1 MKKRILALVMSLSM
15 VFSAFPASM
24 IYASGGANE
33 ETAIAQAARS
43 GVEDL
48 GSNVAEDAAPFAD
61 YTNIYASLDNLNNG
75 EFATDSGYSSWNTW
89 NGNGDLEYPVKV
101 GYNWDKE
108 YTLSGMRVM
117 WWADNANL
125 TSSDNVTFPKSCTV
139 EYLNEEGEWVAI
151 TGMVNEEG
159 LETDQV
165 GVKYDASDGN
175 GINGKNQYWNEVTFP
190 EEITT
195 TGLRMTVD
203 RNGSSRNG
211 VGISEWEVF
220 GYRVPD
226 PIGTGDNIAA
236 TAAVEADYTN
246 AESQTAS
253 INNGELATSDP
264 ASTWNTWKEE
274 GDLSYPTPVT
284 LTWEKEQEISSLQ
297 VMWWADN
304 EKVKFPESCKVSYYD
319 EKAKDWVEITDMF
332 DESGAAVS
340 SVGVLHDGEND
351 GANENNRYW
360 NGVAFKEPVRT
371 TQLRLEVNRSQDET
385 GASGIGIG
393 ELQVFGKEVVHVIGE
408 GENIAPDASSVV
420 AAHENTPAS
429 NVNDGALATSN
440 AGTSWNTW
448 NNSQGYPTPIT
459 LVWDDPYEISSM
471 QVMWWADN
479 PVLNYPGNVTFPKSC
494 MVEYLTQDGEWVR
507 IDAMTNEEG
516 EKVSSVGVKYNGNNG
531 GINGN
536 NNYWNGVMFDE
547 PIRTTQLRLIIDR
560 NGTSSNGVG
569 ISEWE
574 VFGEPVTDELF
585 GARITG
591 SDRMEVGGSATY
603 QGESVPSALA
613 EAVSYEWSVPEE
625 YQDILQLEGDP
636 TSSSITVNGI
646 SRGEGAINL
655 KVTYGE
661 DVKTESFDI
670 RVEEIESIDAY
681 ATSTAAGKAPI
692 LPKTVVANGITFD
705 DPTPDLFSW
714 TNPEFNFAETFDSKL
729 VPVTWEDV
737 DPALYA
743 EDQVGSTFTVN
754 GTVEFGGKQYDAKAE
769 ITVREPVVAPEANSS
784 VTFENVHLTDTFWQP
799 KQKINAVNSLN
810 AAIYQIGQASGGEP
824 NFDNAIK
831 KLNGEPYDSFQG
843 YVFQDSD
850 IYKSIEAISYTL
862 SVIHD
867 DTDPEM
873 VEQRENLEATLA
885 RWISK
890 IEQVQYADGYINTH
904 FTLRSAAHS
913 GGSSPGTHR
922 WRDFSNHE
930 MYNAG
935 HFFEG
940 VVAYTRYREG
950 IGDPDYSLYVVGKRF
965 ADEIVSLFG
974 PNGTRH
980 EVPGHEEIELALVKF
995 AKLVEEYE
1003 GEGTGQKYIDT
1014 AKLLIDRRGEDST
1027 LRESGYNGGDYSQ
1040 DARPFVEET
1049 NGVGHAVR
1057 ANYFY
1062 AGVTDI
1068 ATLLPDGDPDKEAY
1082 LNTLDHIWDSVA
1094 NRKTYITG
1102 GIGVAS
1108 HGEDFG
1114 NDYELPNNGS
1124 YCETCA
1130 AIALANWN
1138 QRMNLVH
1145 EDAKYADVVERNL
1158 YNAILVGTN
1167 LEGNLFYYST
1177 LLEVSNGNRR
1187 SSWFGCACC
1196 PPNLMRTIAKLSEYM
1211 YSVHGDDVFVNMYVG
1226 SEGSINVR
1234 GTKVALK
1241 QETNYPWEGSIKMTV
1256 SPETQ
1261 KEFTMK
1267 IRIPGWVQEQ
1277 KNKNVSITVNG
1288 EAVTAAAEK
1297 GYVSI
1302 TREWSEGDVIMIDIP
1317 MEIRKTEADPNVVT
1331 NAGRIALQR
1340 GPIVYCMEKA
1350 GNAQLN
1356 EEISNF
1362 NPLNFV
1368 IPRDAQLTATYNPDL
1383 LKGVVEITGEVT
1395 YDTGNGLVPAKLQAV
1410 PYYAWNNRGDDGVYG
1425 QNSSSKMLIWTK
1437 ASGEIEDDVYG
1448 LDAWITFMEGL
1459 NEEEYTPESWAVLQ
1473 EALDEAKALNADNA
1487 ATQAQIDAAIAKLVA
1502 AFGNLEYGVQKQHLQ
1517 VAVDAAD
1524 AILAMEANYDA
1535 ESIAALKEVVEQAK
1549 SVLAD
1554 SAATQDTVNEI
1565 TSDLIDAIV
1574 RVTLDEDVVSLERL
1588 IEAIES
1594 LNPDKYTS
1602 DSWAALEEAI
1612 EAAKE
1617 VLANADR
1624 DENDLAE
1631 AYVQI
1636 SQALRKLEMKGNKA
1650 ALGAVIEKA
1659 EKILADASR
1668 YTESSISGLSDA
1680 LESAKLVNENAD
1692 ATQAEVDQAVEAL
1705 TSVVVLARLKGDVDN
1720 DGTITTDDST
1730 ALLRYNAE
1738 LDGLDA
1744 RAVEGA
1750 DVNGDGAADTKDA
1763 VLILQYTAEKI
1774 SEF

>member
-1 MKKRILALVMSLSM
+1 MKKRLLALVMSLSM
-15 VFSAFPASM
+15 VCSAFPASV
-24 IYASGGANE
+24 IYASGGMNE
-33 ETAIAQAARS
+33 ETAAPTARL
-43 GVEDL
+43 GVEEL
-48 GSNVAEDAAPFAD
+48 GSNVAADAAPFAD
-61 YTNIYASLDNLNNG
+61 YTNIYTSLDNLNNG
-75 EFATDSGYSSWNTW
+75 ELATDSGYSTWNTW
-89 NGNGDLEYPVKV
+89 SAGEDQYPIKV
-101 GYNWDKE
+101 GYEWDKE
-108 YTLSGMRVM
+108 YTLSGMRVI

-125 TSSDNVTFPKSCTV
+125 TASDNVTFPKSCTV
-139 EYLNEEGEWVAI
+139 EYLNEEGEWVRI
-151 TGMVNEEG
+151 TGMVNEDAV
-159 LETDQV
+159 ETDQV
-165 GVKYDASDGN
+165 GIKYDASDGN
-175 GINGKNQYWNEVTFP
+175 GISGKNKYWNEVTFP

-195 TGLRMTVD
+195 TSLRLVVD
-203 RNGSSRNG
+203 RNGSGRNG
-211 VGISEWEVF
+211 IGISEWEVY

-226 PIGTGDNIAA
+226 AIGTGDNVAA
-236 TAAVEADYTN
+236 TAVAEADYTN
-246 AESQTAS
+246 AESQIAS
-253 INNGELATSDP
+253 INDGELATADP
-264 ASTWNTWKEE
+264 SSAWNTWKEE

-284 LTWEKEQEISSLQ
+284 LAWETEQDISSMQ

-319 EKAKDWVEITDMF
+319 EKAANWVEITDMF
-332 DESGAAVS
+332 NENGEEVS
-340 SVGVLHDGEND
+340 SVGVLYDGENG

-371 TQLRLEVNRSQDET
+371 TKLRLEVNRSQDET

-393 ELQVFGKEVVHVIGE
+393 ELQVFGQEVVYQIGD
-408 GENIAPDASSVV
+408 GVNIAPDASSVL
-420 AAHENTPAS
+420 AEHENTPAS

-448 NNSQGYPTPIT
+448 GNSHPYPTPIT

-479 PVLNYPGNVTFPKSC
+479 AVLNYPGNVTFPKSC
-494 MVEYLTQDGEWVR
+494 MVEYLTKDGEWVR
-507 IDAMTNEEG
+507 IDAMTNEDG
-516 EKVSSVGVKYNGNNG
+516 EPVSSVGVKYNGSGG
-531 GINGN
+531 GINGA

-591 SDRMEVGGSATY
+591 IDRMEVGGSATY
-603 QGESVPSALA
+603 QGESVPSALSDQ
-613 EAVSYEWSVPEE
+613 VTYEWSIPEE
-625 YQDILQLEGDP
+625 YQEFLQMEGDP
-636 TSSSITVNGI
+636 SSPAITINGL
-646 SRGEGAINL
+646 SRGEGTINL

-661 DVKTESFDI
+661 DVQTESFDI
-670 RVEEIESIDAY
+670 RVEEIESIETY
-681 ATSTAAGKAPI
+681 ATSTAAGRAPI

-714 TNPEFNFAETFDSKL
+714 TKPDFNFAESFDSKL
-729 VPVTWEDV
+729 VPVTWEEV
-737 DPALYA
+737 DPSLYA
-743 EDQVGSTFTVN
+743 EDQAGNTFTVN
-754 GTVEFGGKQYDAKAE
+754 GTVTFGGKQYEAKAE

-784 VTFENVHLTDTFWQP
+784 VTFENVHLTDSFWQP
-799 KQKINAVNSLN
+799 KQKVNAVNSLN
-810 AAIYQIGQASGGEP
+810 AAIYQIGQTSGGEP

-831 KLNGEPYDSFQG
+831 KLNGEPYSSFQG

-904 FTLRSAAHS
+904 FTLRSAGHS

-980 EVPGHEEIELALVKF
+980 EVPGHEEIELALVKL

-1003 GEGTGQKYIDT
+1003 GAGTGQKYIDT
-1014 AKLLIDRRGEDST
+1014 VKLLIDRRGESYT

-1068 ATLLPDGDPDKEAY
+1068 ATMLPDGDPDKDAY

-1114 NDYELPNNGS
+1114 DDYELPNNGS

-1145 EDAKYADVVERNL
+1145 EDAKYADVVEKNL

-1177 LLEVSNGNRR
+1177 LLEVSNGNPR

-1226 SEGSINVR
+1226 SEGNINVR

-1277 KNKNVSITVNG
+1277 KNQKVTITVNG
-1288 EAVTAAAEK
+1288 EAVTAPAEK
-1297 GYVSI
+1297 GYVAI

-1317 MEIRKTEADPNVVT
+1317 MEIRKTEADPNVTT

-1340 GPIVYCMEKA
+1340 GPVVYCMEKA

-1356 EEISNF
+1356 ENISNF

-1368 IPRDAQLTATYNPDL
+1368 IPRDAELTATYNPDL

-1395 YDTGNGLVPAKLQAV
+1395 YDTGNGIVPAKLQAV
-1410 PYYAWNNRGDDGVYG
+1410 PYYAWNNRGDNGVYG
-1425 QNSSSKMLIWTK
+1425 QNSSTKMLIWTK
-1437 ASGEIEDDVYG
+1437 ASGKTHDEIYG
-1448 LDAWITFMEGL
+1448 LEQWINFVEGL
-1459 NEEEYTPESWAVLQ
+1459 NAEEYTAESWAALQ
-1473 EALDEAKALNADNA
+1473 AALDEAKALDKAGT
-1487 ATQAQIDAAIAKLVA
+1487 ATQAQIDAAVAKLVA
-1502 AFGNLEYGVQKQHLQ
+1502 AFGGLEYGVQKQHLQ
-1517 VAVDAAD
+1517 AAVDAAD
-1524 AILAMEANYDA
+1524 AILALEVNYDA
-1535 ESIAALKEVVEQAK
+1535 DSIAALKAVIAQAK
-1549 SVLAD
+1549 ELLAD
-1554 SAATQDTVNEI
+1554 TAATQDAVNEM
-1565 TSDLIDAIV
+1565 TSDVIDAIV
-1574 RVTLDEDVVSLERL
+1574 QVTLDEDVVSLEKL
-1588 IEAIES
+1588 IEAMEG
-1594 LNPDKYTS
+1594 LNGDKYTS

-1612 EAAKE
+1612 EAAKA
-1617 VLANADR
+1617 VLNDPDR
-1624 DENDLAE
+1624 EENDLRD
-1631 AYVQI
+1631 AYTQI
-1636 SQALRKLEMKGNKA
+1636 SQAIRGLEMRGNKA
-1650 ALGAVIEKA
+1650 ALTAVIEKA
-1659 EKILADASR
+1659 EEILADASR
-1668 YTESSISGLSDA
+1668 YTESSISGLAEA
-1680 LESAKLVNENAD
+1680 LESAKAVDGDAD
-1692 ATQAEVDQAVEAL
+1692 ATQAEVNEAVEAL
-1705 TSVVVLARLKGDVDN
+1705 TSVVVLARLRGDVDN
-1720 DGTITTDDST
+1720 DGDITTGDSA

-1738 LDGLDA
+1738 LDSLDEA
-1744 RAVEGA
+1744 ALDGA
-1750 DVNGDGAADTKDA
+1750 DVNGDGVADTKDA
-1763 VLILQYTAEKI
+1763 VLILQYASEKI